1 MSNPDFSKK
10 TSELTDQEV
19 ADYLRDH
26 PDFLIERPALLAEIE
41 LPHAGDTGAT
51 SLVERQVAIL
61 RERNIAMRHRVDQLL
76 HTARRNDQL
85 FEKTRK
91 LSLALLSATSTGE
104 LIDALFVSFDQEFM
118 IEQTQ
123 LILFLEN
130 QQASD
135 SRLRYWSNEKLQE
148 SIPSLGAKLKIFC
161 GQLTDTEKQTLFQER
176 ADKVQSAA
184 VVPLLN
190 GKQRLGVLAIGNQ
203 DAQYYR
209 SSMDTL
215 FLSHIADIF
224 SQCLKSRLMPEKPL
238 DA

>member
-104 LIDALFVSFDQEFM
+104 LIDALFVSFDQE
-118 IEQTQ
+118 
-123 LILFLEN
+123 
-130 QQASD
+130 
-135 SRLRYWSNEKLQE
+135 
-148 SIPSLGAKLKIFC
+148 
-161 GQLTDTEKQTLFQER
+161 
-176 ADKVQSAA
+176 
-184 VVPLLN
+184 
-190 GKQRLGVLAIGNQ
+190 
-203 DAQYYR
+203 R